1 MKLQLPK
8 VEQIVEL
15 APSGPMSHVDRAR
28 ATKVNRRWARIETG
42 LIVVLFVVTVLA
54 WIQGDSKTRNYA
66 AIGFVVAIIIF
77 SATFVK
83 GARYVG
89 GWVVFSLAAALAW
102 LQWGGSYNHLWD
114 YGLLAACFLLLPLL
128 FKDVR
133 RWLRARDCR
142 KEHPLRDVLGFRF
155 SLCFLLCFWFLA
167 SVCDRVLQSST
178 SLPRDP
184 GRFTALRLD
193 SPYKDLNVGLALSG
207 GGYRAAVMHAGV
219 LDAFERFRVPV
230 THITSVSGGSVIGA
244 FYAAGGRPADFRAAV
259 ADGRFNLGRELTN
272 FFNAA
277 RLVSPMQIPWTKT
290 KILPTP
296 DFARTDVQ
304 AELLDR
310 VLLDHA
316 TFTTLEHKDAP
327 RLMVCATD
335 LYTGAAVGVSKQ
347 GVLRRFMIR
356 PGEKDDYK
364 NMPPPSDDDRC
375 AYVPAGDAG
384 YPSETSLAHVVA
396 ASGAFPGAFNAV
408 HEKIAFEKGTEPRQ
422 LLLAD
427 GGLSDNSALTVMAFA
442 NARANWNI
450 DVAVSSDASA
460 LFNERK
466 DIEALGEVTRAV
478 DIVYANL
485 GVRRDPQGSCP
496 VNKSQLLL
504 TPGKYLTPAGDK
516 VSALDR
522 FVADAVASLSPG
534 GRPDAEAFTLACDL
548 LAAAGRAEADALRPA
563 LGGDGP
569 DARVARERLSQL
581 LAAELNAGLDAF
593 TQAATLEDHFE
604 PEVAG
609 RLYRLGQLLVVLDW
623 GSIEPVLEARLKEKT
638 TPRGDNVARLE
649 APARARLTP

>member
-1 MKLQLPK
+1 
-8 VEQIVEL
+8 
-15 APSGPMSHVDRAR
+15 MSHDARAR

-42 LIVVLFVVTVLA
+42 LILVLLAVTALA
-54 WIQGDSKTRNYA
+54 WIQGDGRTRNYA
-66 AIGFVVAIIIF
+66 AVASVVAIIIF

-89 GWVVFSLAAALAW
+89 GWVVFSLAAAWAW

-114 YGLLAACFLLLPLL
+114 YALLVACFLLLPLA
-128 FKDVR
+128 FGDVR

-142 KEHPLRDVLGFRF
+142 KDHPLRDVLGFRF
-155 SLCFLLCFWFLA
+155 SLSFLLCFWFLA

-184 GRFTALRLD
+184 ARFTALRQD
-193 SPYKDLNVGLALSG
+193 SPYRDLRVGLALSG

-230 THITSVSGGSVIGA
+230 THLTSVSGGSVIGA

-259 ADGRFNLGRELTN
+259 AEGRFNLGRELTN

-290 KILPTP
+290 KLLPTG

-310 VLLDHA
+310 VLLDRA
-316 TFTTLEHKDAP
+316 TFTTLEHQDAP

-364 NMPPPSDDDRC
+364 NMPPLSEDDRC
-375 AYVPAGDAG
+375 AYVPAGEAG
-384 YPSETSLAHVVA
+384 YPLETSLAHVVA

-408 HEKIAFEKGTEPRQ
+408 HEKIDFGKGGAEPHL

-496 VNKSQLLL
+496 VNKTQLLL
-504 TPGKYLTPAGDK
+504 TPGKYLSPSGDK
-516 VSALDR
+516 VRALDG
-522 FVADAVASLSPG
+522 FVADAVAGLSPG
-534 GRPDAEAFTLACDL
+534 GRPDAEAFALACDL
-548 LAAAGRAEADALRPA
+548 LAAAGSAEADALRPA
-563 LGGDGP
+563 LAAAGF
-569 DARVARERLSQL
+569 DATGAREKLSRL

-593 TQAATLEDHFE
+593 TQAPTLEDHFE
-604 PEVAG
+604 PEVAE

-623 GSIEPVLEARLKEKT
+623 GSIKPVLEARLEEKAT
-638 TPRGDNVARLE
+638 LRGENVAGLA
-649 APARARLTP
+649 APARPRLTP